1 VKAVVDEEDA
11 KAILLNNS
19 LFKYDNVIF
28 TPSKLPSRTLEDMI
42 ASLFLEEKR
51 TIAGD
56 IEDDTQ
62 IGMALYSRN
71 NCSRST
77 KDKGEIEC
85 YHCKKMGHTAWNCR
99 FRANDSL
106 KGKVKD
112 RLHVANATNVV
123 DQSDADNGDDF
134 TEEREFYV

>member
-19 LFKYDNVIF
+19 LFKYDNLIF

-62 IGMALYSRN
+62 IGMALY
-71 NCSRST
+71 
-77 KDKGEIEC
+77 
-85 YHCKKMGHTAWNCR
+85 
-99 FRANDSL
+99 
-106 KGKVKD
+106 
-112 RLHVANATNVV
+112 
-123 DQSDADNGDDF
+123 
-134 TEEREFYV
+134 